1 MGLKIIAFDQSTT
14 ATGFCVMEYGTKE
27 IVASGVIK
35 PKGETNERIRTTIKR
50 CLKLCE
56 DYQPTFVY
64 IEGIQ
69 IQKNPKVYEILAKLQ
84 GSLEIMLEEKG
95 YFVNV
100 VKSSEWRRIIGI
112 KTTKQVFSES
122 KQKKVRVHRKR
133 AELKLEAM
141 NMVEKLYHI
150 TPSEDEC
157 EAILMCRAFTKGE

>member
-1 MGLKIIAFDQSTT
+1 MGLKIIAFDQSTR
-14 ATGFCVMEYGTKE
+14 ATGWCVMEYGTKE
-27 IVASGVIK
+27 IVAYGVIK

-112 KTTKQVFSES
+112 KTTKQVCSES
-122 KQKKVRVHRKR
+122 KQKQVRVHLKR
-133 AELKLEAM
+133 VELKLEAM
-141 NMVEKLYHI
+141 NMVEKLYKI

-157 EAILMCRAFTKGE
+157 ESILMARAFTKGE

>member
-100 VKSSEWRRIIGI
+100 VKSSEWRRIMGI
-112 KTTKQVFSES
+112 KATKQVFSES
-122 KQKKVRVHRKR
+122 KQKQVRVHRKR

-141 NMVEKLYHI
+141 DMVRKLYNI
-150 TPSEDEC
+150 TPSEDES
-157 EAILMCRAFTKGE
+157 EAILMARAFTKGE

>member
-1 MGLKIIAFDQSTT
+1 MRGLPANF
-14 ATGFCVMEYGTKE
+14 
-27 IVASGVIK
+27 
-35 PKGETNERIRTTIKR
+35 R
-50 CLKLCE
+50 
-56 DYQPTFVY
+56 Y

-100 VKSSEWRRIIGI
+100 VKSSEWRRIVGI

-122 KQKKVRVHRKR
+122 KQKKVSVHRKR

-141 NMVEKLYHI
+141 DMVRKLYNI
-150 TPSEDEC
+150 TPSEDEA
-157 EAILMCRAFTKGE
+157 EAVLFARAFTSGE

>member
-1 MGLKIIAFDQSTT
+1 
-14 ATGFCVMEYGTKE
+14 MEYGTKE
-27 IVASGVIK
+27 IVAYGVIK

-100 VKSSEWRRIIGI
+100 VKSSEWRRAVGI
-112 KTTKQVFSES
+112 KATKQVFSES
-122 KQKKVRVHRKR
+122 KQKQVRVHRKR
-133 AELKLEAM
+133 AELKAEAM
-141 NMVEKLYHI
+141 DMVKKLYNI
-150 TPSEDEC
+150 TPEEDEA
-157 EAILMCRAFTKGE
+157 EAVLFARAFTSGE